1 MSQQLALSIDFGGGF
16 SDAFS
21 KLVSFIP
28 KLIAFC
34 LVLIV
39 GWFVVKLITKALGKV
54 LHSAGFSRLADRSGI
69 GRALENSKYDATGI
83 IVKIIYYTLMLVVLQ
98 LALSVFG
105 PNPVSTLLN
114 QLVAW
119 LPKALVAVVIVM
131 VAMAVATA
139 VRDIVGNAL
148 SSTSYGRTVAT
159 IAWAFIVGLG
169 AIAALGQARIATAIT
184 GPLLIAVLAAAAGIL
199 VVGVGGGLIMP
210 MRERW
215 ERWLTAAER
224 ESVNARDSLSA
235 YQRGRADAAAGRPVG
250 QEYSGTVPPRADE
263 GDDMR

>member
-1 MSQQLALSIDFGGGF
+1 MSQQLALSVDFGGGF

-21 KLVSFIP
+21 KLIGFVP
-28 KLIAFC
+28 KLIAFL
-34 LVLIV
+34 LVLVV
-39 GWFVVKLITKALGKV
+39 GWFVVKLIAKALGRV
-54 LHSAGFSRLADRSGI
+54 LHGVGFTRLADRSGV

-159 IAWAFIVGLG
+159 IAWAFIIGLG
-169 AIAALGQARIATAIT
+169 AVAALGQAQIATAIT
-184 GPLLIAVLAAAAGIL
+184 GPLLIAVLAAGAGI
-199 VVGVGGGLIMP
+199 VIVGVGGGLVMP

-224 ESVNARDSLSA
+224 ESANARDSVSA
-235 YQRGRADAAAGRPVG
+235 YQRGRADAAAGQPAG
-250 QEYSGTVPPRADE
+250 QAYSGTAPPPDDR
-263 GDDMR
+263 DDMR